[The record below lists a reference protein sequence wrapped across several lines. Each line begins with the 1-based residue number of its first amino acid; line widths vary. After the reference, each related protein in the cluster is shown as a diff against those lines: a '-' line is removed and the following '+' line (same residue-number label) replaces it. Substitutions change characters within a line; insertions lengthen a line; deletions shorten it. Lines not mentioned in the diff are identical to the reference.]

1 MRSIC
6 WWCSSGLAAC
16 SGRSDGYELCPAP
29 PPRSDR
35 GRVPGG
41 DRGAG
46 AAVREGRLR
55 PEHHGP
61 DANVRGIVAELEHPQ
76 WLLRANLARACAVFR
91 ARRLHHRASLHQIR
105 RAAVV
110 RHARRR
116 PDIGAHRDGAGLSMF
131 PPARPLLRHRHHR
144 HRRDRAA
151 PVPELGLGRRRAR
164 HRYSDTRR
172 QLAQV
177 PVHTQQAALFLL
189 RAGAGLYR
197 LARDL
202 VAGRFQVGLL
212 VARGEGQSRRR
223 RKPGRGRVQFQD
235 GRRGGL
241 RLPHRGRRQFLRA
254 VRVLHRSGKRD
265 GLSVLAADGVAG
277 RARRHRHPVG
287 AGARRRHPDSA
298 HRTDAFLHRRL
309 RPRCRPD
316 CLWHADRADLA
327 GAAGRVGRTV
337 LAPAQGSGPMTLL
350 LETRGVWQRFGG
362 LIANSDISIS
372 VGRGEIVGLI
382 GPNGAGKSTLFN
394 LIAGVLPPTQGS
406 IWFDGEDVTAL
417 PAAERCYRGVGRT
430 FQVVKSFETMTVID
444 NVIVGALVRTT
455 VMREA
460 RRKAHEVLE
469 FTGLAARANVLASD
483 LVPAEKRRLEVAR
496 ALATEPKLLLLDEV
510 LTGLT
515 PTEAQ
520 TGVALV
526 RKVRDAGIT
535 VLMVE
540 HVMEIV
546 MPLVDRAIV
555 LDLGK
560 VLVEGKPTEIVRD
573 PKVIS
578 AYLGD
583 RHAVGA

>member
-1 MRSIC
+1 MDKAFAARRRRDLIIAAVLA
-6 WWCSSGLAAC
+6 GLAALAPLLIKDVYVQNILILTLMYAALSQSWNIL
-16 SGRSDGYELCPAP
+16 SGYCGQISLGHALYFGIGAYTTELLFTKFGVLPWFGMLAGGVIAAIIAMGLGYPFFRL
-29 PPRSDR
+29 R
-35 GRVPGG
+35 GHYFVIATIVIAEIGLLLFQNWEW
-41 DRGAG
+41 AG
-46 AAVREGRLR
+46 AAMGITV
-55 PEHHGP
+55 P
-61 DANVRGIVAELEHPQ
+61 VRGDSWLKFQFMRSKLPYFYFALVLCSLAWFVTWWLEDSKWGFWWRAVKDNPEAAESLGVVVFNSKMGAAAVSAFLVAIGGAFYAQFLAYIDPESVMGFQFSLLMALPAVLGGIGTLWGPVLGAAILIPMTELTRSYIGGSGRGVDLIVYGALIVAIS
-76 WLLRANLARACAVFR
+76 LALPRGLV
-91 ARRLHHRASLHQIR
+91 SLFSR
-105 RAAVV
+105 
-110 RHARRR
+110 
-116 PDIGAHRDGAGLSMF
+116 SK
-131 PPARPLLRHRHHR
+131 
-144 HRRDRAA
+144 
-151 PVPELGLGRRRAR
+151 
-164 HRYSDTRR
+164 
-172 QLAQV
+172 
-177 PVHTQQAALFLL
+177 
-189 RAGAGLYR
+189 
-197 LARDL
+197 
-202 VAGRFQVGLL
+202 
-212 VARGEGQSRRR
+212 GEGS
-223 RKPGRGRVQFQD
+223 
-235 GRRGGL
+235 
-241 RLPHRGRRQFLRA
+241 
-254 VRVLHRSGKRD
+254 
-265 GLSVLAADGVAG
+265 
-277 RARRHRHPVG
+277 
-287 AGARRRHPDSA
+287 
-298 HRTDAFLHRRL
+298 
-309 RPRCRPD
+309 
-316 CLWHADRADLA
+316 HA
-327 GAAGRVGRTV
+327 
-337 LAPAQGSGPMTLL
+337 MTAL

-362 LIANSDISIS
+362 LVANSDVSIS

-406 IWFDGEDVTAL
+406 IWFDGEDVTNM
-417 PAAERCYRGVGRT
+417 PAAERCQRGVGRT

-444 NVIVGALVRTT
+444 NVIVGALVRNT

-469 FTGLAARANVLASD
+469 FTGLAARADVLASD

-560 VLVEGKPTEIVRD
+560 VLVEGKPSDVVRD